1 MKTVKMTVKTVMNI
15 IILSFGKWGSAKSPI
30 LAVPAVSTVDKQAIE
45 VTCNETMHIMCR
57 LLHLLHLPR
66 TTSKTRR
73 IVLGVL
79 KVDISQ

>member
-1 MKTVKMTVKTVMNI
+1 MLRNSMKTVKMTVKTVMNI
-15 IILSFGKWGSAKSPI
+15 IILRRGKWGSAKSPI

-45 VTCNETMHIMCR
+45 VT
-57 LLHLLHLPR
+57 
-66 TTSKTRR
+66 TSKTRR

>member
-45 VTCNETMHIMCR
+45 VTWKKKDNDYSMYYSDWNFDVSRFSNLE
-57 LLHLLHLPR
+57 
-66 TTSKTRR
+66 
-73 IVLGVL
+73 GE
-79 KVDISQ
+79 

>member
-45 VTCNETMHIMCR
+45 VTWKKRTM
-57 LLHLLHLPR
+57 
-66 TTSKTRR
+66 T
-73 IVLGVL
+73 IVCITVIEILMFPDFQL
-79 KVDISQ
+79 